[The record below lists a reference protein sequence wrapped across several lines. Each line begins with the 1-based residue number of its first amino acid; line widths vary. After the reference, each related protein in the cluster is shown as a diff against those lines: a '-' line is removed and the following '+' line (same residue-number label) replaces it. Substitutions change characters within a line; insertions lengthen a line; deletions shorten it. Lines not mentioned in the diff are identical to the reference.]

1 LCKSEPLAAA
11 TGAGQF
17 TEAPESTGE
26 RPFIAAERWF
36 DEAQLQAVV
45 GMAAT
50 AILTTKIA
58 EAAVTMVVEFIV
70 AAPSS
75 EGEPS

>member
-36 DEAQLQAVV
+36 DEGQF

-58 EAAVTMVVEFIV
+58 EAAVTMVAEFIV

-75 EGEPS
+75 EEEPS